1 MKISIHQPSYWP
13 WLGLLHKIHLSDAYV
28 ILDNVNISKG
38 SFQYRNQFLCNGN
51 IKYITLPI
59 AYDSK
64 MKLSEVKFKRDEW
77 RENQLS
83 FIRNY
88 YLHSEYF
95 DEIFPHIDNI
105 YNEYYSN
112 DACSFIIQTMF
123 KTLEFFDIKTEVYR
137 ASNQNF
143 IDKRGQ
149 LVLEICKF
157 YGAKKYI
164 SGQGAK
170 SYMDEDLINSFSK
183 NNIDIEW
190 QKFNF
195 PEYSQFNSKDKFIS
209 GLSSLDLLFN
219 HGITS
224 SRRIFNQI

>member
-13 WLGLLHKIHLSDAYV
+13 WLGLLHKIRLSDAYV

-51 IKYITLPI
+51 MKYITLPI

-64 MKLSEVKFKRDEW
+64 MKLSDIKFKRDDW
-77 RENQLS
+77 RDNQLS

-95 DEIFPHIDNI
+95 NEIFPSIENL
-105 YNEYYSN
+105 YNNYYSN
-112 DACSFIIQTMF
+112 DACSFIIETMI
-123 KTLEFFDIKTEVYR
+123 KTFEFFDIKTNIFR
-137 ASNQNF
+137 ASDQNF
-143 IDKRGQ
+143 MNSRGE

-157 YGAKKYI
+157 HEAKTYI
-164 SGQGAK
+164 SGQGART
-170 SYMDEDLINSFSK
+170 YMDEELINSFSK

-195 PEYSQFNSKDKFIS
+195 PEYAQFNSKDKFVD

-219 HGITS
+219 HGIAS
-224 SRRIFNQI
+224 SRRIFNEI